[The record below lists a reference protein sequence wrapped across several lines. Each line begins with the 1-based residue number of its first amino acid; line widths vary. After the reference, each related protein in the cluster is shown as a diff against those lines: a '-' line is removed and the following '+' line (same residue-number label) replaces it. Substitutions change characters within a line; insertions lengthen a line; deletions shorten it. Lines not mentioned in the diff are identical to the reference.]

1 MSYQKKTK
9 IVATVGPASNNKE
22 MLLKLANAGAN
33 VFRLNFSH
41 GKHEDHL
48 KVIQAIKEIN
58 KEKGLNICML
68 QDLQGP
74 KIRIGEVVEGAELV
88 PGEILTVST
97 IKEDIGD
104 NKLVGTTYKGIVND
118 VNKGEII
125 LIDDGKL
132 QLEVTDIRKDEVD
145 ARVIYG
151 GSLKSRKGINL
162 PNTKVSAPCLTPKDL
177 EDLKFG
183 LANDVEWVALSFVR
197 KASDILELKKIIHE
211 SGKYTKVVAK
221 IEKPEALENID
232 AIIEATDA
240 LMVARGDLGVEIPM
254 ENVPMAQKQLVK
266 ACNLVGKPVIIAT
279 QMMESMIEN
288 PRPTRAE
295 TNDVANAVMDG
306 ADALM
311 LSAESAAGKYPVEAV
326 SSMTQTIKAV
336 ELGTQSIYNKYSD
349 DNNESPTRVNEL
361 LVRAACRLAETV
373 SASAIVGMTG
383 SGYTGFRIS
392 LHRPKANI
400 FIFTDQEHLVRQ
412 MNLAW
417 GVRCFYYDKTEGID
431 DTLRHIENIL
441 VSNGLLK
448 TGDVFINT
456 AAMPLHWKGRTN
468 MMKVSVVE

>member
-1 MSYQKKTK
+1 MPYQKKTK
-9 IVATVGPASNNKE
+9 IVATIGPASNNKE
-22 MLLKLANAGAN
+22 MILKLAEAGAN

-41 GKHEDHL
+41 GKHEDHM
-48 KVIQAIKEIN
+48 KVINAINEIN
-58 KEKGLNICML
+58 KEKGLNLCML

-74 KIRIGEVVEGAELV
+74 KIRIGEVAEGAELI

-97 IKEDIGD
+97 TKEDIGD

-118 VNKGEII
+118 VKKGEII

-132 QLEVTDIRKDEVD
+132 QLEVVDIRSDEVD
-145 ARVIYG
+145 AKVIYG

-162 PNTKVSAPCLTPKDL
+162 PNTKVSAPCLTEKDL
-177 EDLKFG
+177 EDLQFG
-183 LANDVEWVALSFVR
+183 LANNVEWVALSFVR
-197 KASDILELKKIIHE
+197 KASDILELKKIIHQ

-232 AIIEATDA
+232 AIIDATDA
-240 LMVARGDLGVEIPM
+240 IMVARGDLGVEIPM
-254 ENVPMAQKQLVK
+254 EDVPITQKRLVK

-311 LSAESAAGKYPVEAV
+311 LSAESAAGKYPIEAV

-336 ELGTQSIYNKYSD
+336 ELGTSSMYNKYSD
-349 DNNESPTRVNEL
+349 DNNESATRVNEL

-431 DTLRHIENIL
+431 DTLHQIENIL
-441 VSNGLLK
+441 VGNGLLK
-448 TGDVFINT
+448 SGDVFINT